1 MDYGGPLPF
10 VKVYKDYPKVYNIS
24 AHVSGAASI
33 ADVYR
38 SMPKTYRNVYKS
50 MPKVPKVLRLSEQQI
65 ADKKAM
71 YERNT
76 QRNQMILGSYLG
88 GTN

>member
-24 AHVSGAASI
+24 AHVGGDASI
-33 ADVYR
+33 SDVYR